1 MKNFQNQF
9 LGSFKRSLSGAALG
23 HRPSCLLC
31 GFFAVFF
38 ALDKRPAPF
47 GMNALKG
54 GKKKWHIYICIY
66 EFELTHH
73 VDDSFLRHPGLSRI

>member
-1 MKNFQNQF
+1 M
-9 LGSFKRSLSGAALG
+9 LLWAIG
-23 HRPSCLLC
+23 HRVCFVDFLQ
-31 GFFAVFF
+31 FFF

-54 GKKKWHIYICIY
+54 GKKKWHIYICIC